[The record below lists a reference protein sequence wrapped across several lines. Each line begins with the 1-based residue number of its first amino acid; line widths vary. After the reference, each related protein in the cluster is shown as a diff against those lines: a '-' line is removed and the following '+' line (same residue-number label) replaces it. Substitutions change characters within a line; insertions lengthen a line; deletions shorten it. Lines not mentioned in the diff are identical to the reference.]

1 MKTVLPAIALILS
14 IAALAISLLQKVNP
28 PRWKGDVGA
37 SEPDQVVR
45 AVFDILTDDARF
57 QAVQAYRVDN
67 RDEILKTLEVAETSK
82 SGDYGIVFF
91 RYSIGSDIF
100 REAYWIAK
108 IHNKWYWMPNLE
120 YADSKPKDGAWFEQM
135 KEKKEKWEEE
145 SAKSNF
151 E

>member
-1 MKTVLPAIALILS
+1 MKTILPTIAIILS
-14 IAALAISLLQKVNP
+14 IAAIAISLLQRVNP
-28 PRWKGDVGA
+28 PRWKEDLGT
-37 SEPDQVVR
+37 SEPEQVIS

-57 QAVQAYRVDN
+57 QAVQAHKVAN
-67 RDEILKTLEVAETSK
+67 RDEILKTLEVAETSV

-100 REAYWIAK
+100 RDAYWTAK
-108 IHNKWYWMPNLE
+108 IRNKWYWMPNLE
-120 YADSKPKDGAWFEQM
+120 YADAKPKDGAWFEQM
-135 KEKKEKWEEE
+135 KEKKDKWKEE